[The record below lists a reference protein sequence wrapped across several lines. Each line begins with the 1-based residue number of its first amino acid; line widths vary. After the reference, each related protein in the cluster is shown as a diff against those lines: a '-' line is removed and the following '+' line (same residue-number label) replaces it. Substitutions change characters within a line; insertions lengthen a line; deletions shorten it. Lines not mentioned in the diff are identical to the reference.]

1 MHNATAHWEAE
12 SPPYSPTLTRPTIRS
27 WRDLTDHIANG
38 DIPDHA
44 RSSPLVERAWNTYTS
59 GANGGYLI
67 DWGLAQMVWDKARA
81 IDGPLQRCRV
91 FRTGKHSF
99 RLPATS
105 ESSRAAGNRLG
116 GLQAYW
122 VGQEDD
128 LSWTRA
134 GTATAYGS
142 TEMKLASI
150 DFTMQRCLVY
160 STPFSN
166 DLLSDSDLVEDML
179 SYGAHLDIA
188 YVVVDAMING
198 KGMGEPLGVI
208 NAPSSVQVT
217 RNTSSNVKYQDI
229 DAMWSKLWPFCQR
242 SAVWHCSSDTLA
254 NIDAAATAFNWPL
267 TYYLPMGAADN
278 PYPLMKGRP
287 VLVVEQ
293 CAVLGTKGDLILG
306 DWSQYGLA
314 VRQVKDAMDGSGFE
328 MAVGLPSGT
337 VESTYT
343 AHKLFDTD
351 QCLFRWKFRAD
362 GKPMWPSTVAIADG
376 ASSFSQG
383 PFCVLN

>member
-1 MHNATAHWEAE
+1 MHTSAAHWEAE
-12 SPPYSPTLTRPTIRS
+12 SPPFSPTLTRPTIRS

-38 DIPDHA
+38 AIPDHA
-44 RSSPLVERAWNTYTS
+44 RSSPHVERAWNTYTS
-59 GANGGYLI
+59 GANGGYAI
-67 DWGLAQMVWDKARA
+67 DWGLAQLVWDKARA

-99 RLPATS
+99 RLPAIY
-105 ESSRAAGNRLG
+105 ESSRAAGSRLG

-142 TEMKLASI
+142 TEPDLASI
-150 DFTMQRCLVY
+150 DFTMQRCLVF

-166 DLLSDSDLVEDML
+166 DLLDDSDLVEDML
-179 SYGAHLDIA
+179 SYTAHLDIA

-198 KGMGEPLGVI
+198 KGMGEPYGVV
-208 NAPSSVQVT
+208 NAPSSVLVT

-229 DAMWSKLWPFCQR
+229 DAMWKSLWPFCQMN
-242 SAVWHCSSDTLA
+242 AIWTACSDTIA
-254 NIDAAATAFNWPL
+254 NIDAAATAFNWPS
-267 TYYLPMGAADN
+267 TYYMPMNSYGN
-278 PYPLMKGRP
+278 PYALIKGRP
-287 VLVVEQ
+287 LIPVEQ

-337 VESTYT
+337 VESMYT

-351 QCLFRWKFRAD
+351 SCRFRYKFRAD

-376 ASSFSQG
+376 ASSLVQG
-383 PFCVLN
+383 PFVVLN